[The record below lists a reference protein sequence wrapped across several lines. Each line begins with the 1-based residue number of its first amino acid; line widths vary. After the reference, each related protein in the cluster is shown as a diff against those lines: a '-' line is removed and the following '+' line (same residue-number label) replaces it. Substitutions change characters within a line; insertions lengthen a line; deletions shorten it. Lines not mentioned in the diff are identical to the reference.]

1 MQIYQIIHFS
11 KKKSLPPPRYKISNV
26 VNQPSGRWQVSLES
40 DAISRALHHSPR
52 LEIQALSQPCWEEVN
67 VVEPTQNFHPCH
79 HGQHL
84 WAHLANSRMAKERGK
99 GGGEGMWREWWW
111 WWFLS
116 LFWSGC
122 SLEDINVRHRGLHA
136 LCSPQKYIHITLPQ
150 NFWSYSLLAID

>member
-11 KKKSLPPPRYKISNV
+11 KKESLPPPRYKISNV

-99 GGGEGMWREWWW
+99 GGGDVVGVAVMVV
-111 WWFLS
+111 F
-116 LFWSGC
+116 
-122 SLEDINVRHRGLHA
+122 
-136 LCSPQKYIHITLPQ
+136 K
-150 NFWSYSLLAID
+150 SLLKWMLYTIRAESNISETQENHGTFLGDSMPSDNH